1 MPRSVQ
7 PSGVFGLG
15 LLCLFVGSALGG
27 YSVRRTIAR
36 RLGTGP
42 LVRQGIVAARA
53 PGSDIPHPRLPEVIA
68 RTLNILLVVAGV
80 VLLWPTIGAGTIA
93 LAALIFGVDAAL
105 WLTSVWQVRRAQ
117 PSARPSAHP
126 DADSEADSD
135 GQAGTHPDAPRTD
148 AP

>member
-1 MPRSVQ
+1 MPRSVR

-42 LVRQGIVAARA
+42 LVRQGIVAARV
-53 PGSDIPHPRLPEVIA
+53 PGADIPHPRLPEVIA
-68 RTLNILLVVAGV
+68 RTLNVLFVVAGA
-80 VLLWPTIGAGTIA
+80 VLLWPTIGAGTLA

-105 WLTSVWQVRRAQ
+105 WLTSAWQARRAAT
-117 PSARPSAHP
+117 SARAAIPGDPEVPGRP
-126 DADSEADSD
+126 DTE
-135 GQAGTHPDAPRTD
+135 DA
-148 AP
+148 

>member
-1 MPRSVQ
+1 MPRSVR

-105 WLTSVWQVRRAQ
+105 WLTSVWQVRRAP